1 MNAPGAT
8 AEGEE
13 EERGST
19 HASKEAVELSH
30 VLTVW
35 RGWDRRLR
43 GQEVRHPFL
52 PVSQMLAKLL
62 IRPPDPDRKS
72 L

>member
-8 AEGEE
+8 AEAEE
-13 EERGST
+13 EELGST
-19 HASKEAVELSH
+19 HISKEAVKLSH

-43 GQEVRHPFL
+43 GQEAGILFC
-52 PVSQMLAKLL
+52 Q
-62 IRPPDPDRKS
+62 
-72 L
+72 

>member
-8 AEGEE
+8 AEAKEE
-13 EERGST
+13 ELGST
-19 HASKEAVELSH
+19 HISKEAVKLSH

-43 GQEVRHPFL
+43 GQEAGIHFC
-52 PVSQMLAKLL
+52 Q
-62 IRPPDPDRKS
+62 
-72 L
+72 